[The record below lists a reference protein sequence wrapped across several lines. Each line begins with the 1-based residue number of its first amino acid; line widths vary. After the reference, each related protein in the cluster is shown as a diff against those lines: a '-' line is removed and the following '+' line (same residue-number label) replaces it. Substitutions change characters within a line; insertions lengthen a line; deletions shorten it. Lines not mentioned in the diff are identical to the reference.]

1 MQAVLL
7 YASRNGPF
15 VASGTVEAVVG
26 CGPTKESHPMGI
38 RGEIE
43 GAQAEIRRRNL
54 SRVLRELHFSRP
66 LSRSELAARL
76 RLDRSTVASLVSEL
90 VARGIVLE
98 RRRSGAIP
106 QSPGR
111 PSPIVELR
119 QDGPGALAVDI
130 ATDWMGAAVVGLGGR
145 IIASTRRD
153 RSLSNSTPEKAMEDL
168 DALVRPMLAGLE
180 NGPRIVAIGVSLPGL
195 VRSDDGYLHVAPA
208 LGWRDVPMGQLIRAQ
223 FADLNV
229 PVFVGNDADLATS
242 AEHLRGS
249 GRGTTDFICI
259 WGEGGLGAGIVVGG
273 RLLSGSAGYAGEVG
287 HVTIDPNGELC
298 HCGARGCLESVVGE
312 EALLRRSG
320 RDPLGGTAALED
332 LIAAAD
338 RGDHVALAA
347 LAESG
352 RGLGIGI
359 AGLVNIFNPNR
370 VSLGGLYA
378 RVYAY
383 VRAPILRELESR
395 AMPAPRAMVDLVTVR
410 LGGNALLLGA
420 AELALTPT
428 LDDPATVPLMHEPL
442 PIDSG
447 DVAEILE
454 PEAPD
459 APVLG

>member
-1 MQAVLL
+1 
-7 YASRNGPF
+7 
-15 VASGTVEAVVG
+15 
-26 CGPTKESHPMGI
+26 MGI
-38 RGEIE
+38 RGEVE

-54 SRVLRELHFSRP
+54 SRMLRELHVSRP

-90 VARGIVLE
+90 VARGIVRE
-98 RRRSGAIP
+98 RRRSGVIP

-111 PSPIVELR
+111 PSPVVELR

-130 ATDWMGAAVVGLGGR
+130 ATDWVGAAVVGLGGK
-145 IIASTRRD
+145 IIASIRRD
-153 RSLSNSTPEKAMEDL
+153 RSLFNTAPQKAIEDL
-168 DALVRPMLAGLE
+168 DGLVRPLLAGLE
-180 NGPRIVAIGVSLPGL
+180 KGPRIVGIGVSVPGL
-195 VRSDDGYLHVAPA
+195 VRSADGHLHTAPA
-208 LGWRDVPMGQLIRAQ
+208 LGWRDVPMGQLIRDQ
-223 FADLNV
+223 FEDLNA

-242 AEHLRGS
+242 AEYLRGS

-259 WGEGGLGAGIVVGG
+259 WGEGGLGAGIVVDG
-273 RLLSGSAGYAGEVG
+273 RLLAGSAGYAGEVG
-287 HVTIDPNGELC
+287 HVTVDPNGDLC
-298 HCGARGCLESVVGE
+298 HCGARGCLESAVGE

-378 RVYAY
+378 RVYPY
-383 VRAPILRELESR
+383 VRPAILRELEWR
-395 AMPAPRAMVDLVTVR
+395 AMPAPRAMVDLAIVR
-410 LGGNALLLGA
+410 LGGSAPLLGA

-428 LDDPATVPLMHEPL
+428 LDDPATVPLEQ
-442 PIDSG
+442 G
-447 DVAEILE
+447 
-454 PEAPD
+454 
-459 APVLG
+459 PVLGDANDVPETLQPRASERAAKG

>member
-1 MQAVLL
+1 M
-7 YASRNGPF
+7 
-15 VASGTVEAVVG
+15 
-26 CGPTKESHPMGI
+26 
-38 RGEIE
+38 
-43 GAQAEIRRRNL
+43 
-54 SRVLRELHFSRP
+54 LRELHVSRP

-76 RLDRSTVASLVSEL
+76 HLDRSTVASLVSEL
-90 VARGIVLE
+90 AARGIVRE

-106 QSPGR
+106 QAPGR
-111 PSPIVELR
+111 PSPVVELR
-119 QDGPGALAVDI
+119 QDGPGALAIDI
-130 ATDWMGAAVVGLGGR
+130 ATDWMGAAVVGLGGK
-145 IIASTRRD
+145 IMASTRRD
-153 RSLSNSTPEKAMEDL
+153 RSLCNTTPERAIEEL
-168 DALVRPMLAGLE
+168 DGLVRPMLAGLE
-180 NGPRIVAIGVSLPGL
+180 NGPHIVAIGVSVPGL
-195 VRSDDGYLHVAPA
+195 VRSEDGHLHTAPA
-208 LGWRDVPMGQLIRAQ
+208 LGWRDIEMGQVVHNQ

-229 PVFVGNDADLATS
+229 PVFIGNDADLATS

-273 RLLSGSAGYAGEVG
+273 RLLGGSAGYAGEVG
-287 HVTIDPNGELC
+287 HVTIDPGGELC

-332 LIAAAD
+332 LIAAAE

-347 LAESG
+347 LSESG

-359 AGLVNIFNPNR
+359 SGLVNIFNPNR

-378 RVYAY
+378 RVYPY

-420 AELALTPT
+420 AELALAST
-428 LDDPATVPLMHEPL
+428 LEDPANVPIIAEPGPIETVDASE
-442 PIDSG
+442 G
-447 DVAEILE
+447 
-454 PEAPD
+454 PETQVSNPS
-459 APVLG
+459 VLG

>member
-1 MQAVLL
+1 
-7 YASRNGPF
+7 
-15 VASGTVEAVVG
+15 
-26 CGPTKESHPMGI
+26 MGI
-38 RGEIE
+38 HGEIE

-54 SRVLRELHFSRP
+54 SRMLRELHVSRP

-76 RLDRSTVASLVSEL
+76 HLDRSTVASLVSEL
-90 VARGIVLE
+90 AARGIVLE
-98 RRRSGAIP
+98 RPRSKLIP

-111 PSPIVELR
+111 PSPVVELR
-119 QDGPGALAVDI
+119 QDGPGALAIDI
-130 ATDWMGAAVVGLGGR
+130 ATDWMGAAVVGLGGK

-153 RSLSNSTPEKAMEDL
+153 VPLCNTSPEKVVDDL
-168 DALVRPMLAGLE
+168 GALVWPLLGGLD
-180 NGPRIVAIGVSLPGL
+180 NGPHVVAIGVSLPGL
-195 VRSDDGYLHVAPA
+195 VRAEDGRLHVAPA
-208 LGWRDVPMGQLIRAQ
+208 LGWRDVPIGQLIRDE
-223 FADLNV
+223 FVELNA

-242 AEHLRGS
+242 AEYLRGS

-273 RLLSGSAGYAGEVG
+273 RLLAGSAGYAGEVG
-287 HVTIDPNGELC
+287 HVTVDPNGELC
-298 HCGARGCLESVVGE
+298 HCGARGCLESVAGE
-312 EALLRRSG
+312 EALLRRAG
-320 RDPLGGTAALED
+320 RDPLGGTSAIED

-338 RGDHVALAA
+338 RGDHLALSA

-378 RVYAY
+378 RVYPY

-420 AELALTPT
+420 AELALGPT
-428 LDDPATVPLMHEPL
+428 LEDPAIVPVQGEPSASL
-442 PIDSG
+442 APASG
-447 DVAEILE
+447 PANDDAENVE
-454 PEAPD
+454 MRSPARS
-459 APVLG
+459 AQG